1 MYLKIVYRTKLQQVS
16 LRIPTQH
23 IKTSKKEHILFKKK
37 LRKIKMNTGDVV
49 FPQEVFYLL

>member
-23 IKTSKKEHILFKKK
+23 IKTSKKEHICLKKK